1 MIAISN
7 DNMVNHIN
15 FKQLTASNEVACD
28 FNVRFGWSGF
38 TARMLVL
45 CGAPVYVQC
54 PIGGAGITPAFS
66 EGGMLWMRMNHPRR
80 ARPNRRF
87 VR

>member
-15 FKQLTASNEVACD
+15 FKQLTASNEIACD

-38 TARMLVL
+38 TARMLVHDNN
-45 CGAPVYVQC
+45 
-54 PIGGAGITPAFS
+54 GGCAGHNCQTEDFS
-66 EGGMLWMRMNHPRR
+66 WL
-80 ARPNRRF
+80 A
-87 VR
+87 